1 MTWTADTVPHRVS
14 GTRGASTLPPV
25 VLHSPHALTTAF
37 RQRIG
42 RNPDGLW
49 AAPGRVNLIGE
60 HTDYNDG
67 YVLPA
72 AIGRRAVVAAGLR
85 PDDVFSCGSRQMEGG
100 TEARLGDIGPDRAA
114 GWSAYPQGAA
124 WALMRR
130 GVSLAGVDLLVDSDV
145 PSGAGLSSSAALVCA
160 VAVALAELHGADLD
174 PVELALVGQEAER
187 GMTGAPV
194 GVMDHMA
201 AMLGQAGHA
210 VFVDTRTLDH
220 EAIRL
225 DLEGAGLELA
235 VIDTGVA
242 HRVADGAYGERR
254 AACEEAARV
263 LGVTALRDASVDDI
277 RAAPDQLGPT
287 LLRRARHVVTENA
300 RVLEAVRLLREGR
313 PGEMGP
319 LLVASHASLR
329 DDFEVSVPE
338 LDVAVSASCE
348 GGALGA
354 RLTGAGFGGSAL
366 ALVPSAAY
374 DDMRERVLREFV
386 AAGFGEPS
394 VFTVQTGDGA
404 RRLTTPEGTP

>member
-1 MTWTADTVPHRVS
+1 VV
-14 GTRGASTLPPV
+14 TLGEER
-25 VLHSPHALTTAF
+25 LHAVTTAF
-37 RQRIG
+37 RQRTG
-42 RNPDGLW
+42 RDPDGIW

-85 PDDVFSCGSRQMEGG
+85 PDDILSCWSRQMEDR
-100 TEARLGDIGPDRAA
+100 TEARLGDLGPERAS

-130 GVSLAGVDLLVDSDV
+130 GVSLGGVDVVVDSDV
-145 PSGAGLSSSAALVCA
+145 PSGAGLSSSAALICA

-174 PVELALVGQEAER
+174 GVELALVGQEAER

-201 AMLGQAGHA
+201 AMLGRTGHA
-210 VFVDTRTLDH
+210 LFVDTRTLDH
-220 EAIRL
+220 EAIRVDL
-225 DLEGAGLELA
+225 DREGLRLA

-254 AACEEAARV
+254 AACEDAARV
-263 LGVTALRDASVDDI
+263 LGVAALRDASVDGID
-277 RAAPDQLGPT
+277 AAADRLGPT

-300 RVLEAVRLLREGR
+300 RVLEAVRLLREGK
-313 PGEMGP
+313 PAEMGP
-319 LLVASHASLR
+319 LLAASHASLR

-338 LDVAVSASCE
+338 LDVAVSASCQ

-366 ALVPSAAY
+366 ALVPRAAY
-374 DDMRERVLREFV
+374 DGMREQVLREFA
-386 AAGFGEPS
+386 AAGFAEPS
-394 VFTVQTGDGA
+394 VFTVETGDGA
-404 RRLTTPEGTP
+404 GPVAPPEDAP

>member
-1 MTWTADTVPHRVS
+1 MTCTAHTVPDRVS
-14 GTRGASTLPPV
+14 GTRVASTLPAV
-25 VLHSPHALTTAF
+25 VLHNLHALTTAF
-37 RQRIG
+37 RQRTG

-49 AAPGRVNLIGE
+49 AAPGRVNVIGE

-85 PDDVFSCGSRQMEGG
+85 PDDVFSCWSRQMEDGI
-100 TEARLGDIGPDRAA
+100 EARLGDIEPDRAA

-174 PVELALVGQEAER
+174 SVELALVGQEAER
-187 GMTGAPV
+187 EMTGAPV

-201 AMLGQAGHA
+201 AMLGRAGHA

-225 DLEGAGLELA
+225 DLGGAALQLA

-254 AACEEAARV
+254 AACEEAARLLDV
-263 LGVTALRDASVDDI
+263 AALRDASLEEI
-277 RAAPDQLGPT
+277 EAAADRLGTT
-287 LLRRARHVVTENA
+287 LRRRARHVVTENA
-300 RVLEAVRLLREGR
+300 RVLEAVKLLRNGR
-313 PGEMGP
+313 LGELGP
-319 LLVASHASLR
+319 VLAASHASLR

-374 DDMRERVLREFV
+374 DGMRERVLREF
-386 AAGFGEPS
+386 AGAGFADPS
-394 VFTVQTGDGA
+394 VFTVETGDGA
-404 RRLTTPEGTP
+404 GRVVVPESTP